1 MTAITVHTDGACKGN
16 PGPGAW
22 GLVIED
28 DAKRLCKAGRVDHT
42 TNQKMELTAAIKALE
57 SLDAHQG
64 RPIQLFTDSDY
75 LVKGMTEWM
84 RNWKVKGWR
93 GSNKKIVQNKELWQ
107 RLDEL
112 NQKHNVQWAWVK
124 GHSGN
129 PGNELA
135 DTLANRAMTEGRILE
150 RTVLPL

>member
-28 DAKRLCKAGRVDHT
+28 EAKRLCKAGRVDHT

-57 SLDAHQG
+57 SLGAHQG

-84 RNWKVKGWR
+84 RNWKAKGWR

-135 DTLANRAMTEGRILE
+135 DTLANRAMTEGRIVE

>member
-1 MTAITVHTDGACKGN
+1 
-16 PGPGAW
+16 
-22 GLVIED
+22 
-28 DAKRLCKAGRVDHT
+28 
-42 TNQKMELTAAIKALE
+42 
-57 SLDAHQG
+57 
-64 RPIQLFTDSDY
+64 
-75 LVKGMTEWM
+75 M
-84 RNWKVKGWR
+84 RNWKTKGWR